1 MTKIER
7 TIRSILGDTN
17 RNLCSFV
24 ESIGQTEYLLFEK
37 KIPMDDIQVTDEV
50 YAVVAAQLKKEPG
63 AVAKG
68 VERLVKECWEEG
80 DQERLEEV
88 IGKKLKYAPYPKKAL
103 CYFAFY
109 TYLDI
114 PFFEYIEKDPR
125 VLF

>member
-1 MTKIER
+1 
-7 TIRSILGDTN
+7 
-17 RNLCSFV
+17 
-24 ESIGQTEYLLFEK
+24 
-37 KIPMDDIQVTDEV
+37 MDDIQVTDEV

-88 IGKKLKYAPYPKKAL
+88 IGKKLKYTPYPKRAL

-114 PFFEYIEKDPR
+114 LFLNISKRTHGFSFERGWLVILWK
-125 VLF
+125 VW